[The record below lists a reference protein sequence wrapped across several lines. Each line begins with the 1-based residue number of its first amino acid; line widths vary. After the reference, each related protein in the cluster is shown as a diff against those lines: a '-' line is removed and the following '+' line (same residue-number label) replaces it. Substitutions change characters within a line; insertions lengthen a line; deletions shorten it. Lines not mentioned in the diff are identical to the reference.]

1 MANES
6 VQGNQSKNPVV
17 GTVKSL
23 FRFPVKSMGGESLE
37 QIQVTPEGFS
47 LDRTWAIYDKS
58 AGEIRGAKKI
68 PELMKFNA
76 EYKSSN
82 VSGAVSPEVQITGP
96 NGEVISSGEGDC
108 SEKLSALLGKEVKLT
123 DLKPASD
130 LAHYRLARK
139 MNENQMREILGLD
152 DDEPIPDFS
161 DLPVSMLLKLQYFV
175 TPPGTYFD
183 AYPLHLLTTGSLQH
197 MSKLSGNDNYV
208 VDRFRPNLFIDSFD
222 AEGFAELNWCHQK
235 VKIGEAIIQID
246 GHTPRCSMP
255 GRAQKTIDA
264 DKKIARQLFELADRN
279 LGVYASVIKP
289 GVVRVGDQVELLR
302 DNRSALVKGIES
314 TGRKVKKR
322 VIDFFM

>member
-1 MANES
+1 MTNDSVKNEKS
-6 VQGNQSKNPVV
+6 GNEIV

-37 QIQVTPEGFS
+37 EIHATAQGFE

-58 AGEIRGAKKI
+58 VGEIRGAKKI
-68 PELMKFNA
+68 PALMQFQACYENA
-76 EYKSSN
+76 GNNSST
-82 VSGAVSPEVQITGP
+82 SPEVVITTP
-96 NGEVISSGEGDC
+96 NGETIKSSDPDC
-108 SEKLSALLGKEVKLT
+108 SQKISEILDRQLELSN
-123 DLKPASD
+123 LKPASD

-139 MNENQMREILGLD
+139 MDEGQMREILGLD

-161 DLPVSMLLKLQYFV
+161 DLPVAMLLKLQYFV

-183 AYPLHLLTTGSLQH
+183 AYPLHLLTTGSLKH

-222 AEGFAELNWCHQK
+222 AEGFTELEWCHQK
-235 VKIGEAIIQID
+235 VKIGDAIIQID

-255 GRAQKTIDA
+255 GRAQQAIEA
-264 DKKIARQLFELADRN
+264 DKKIGRQLYELADRN

-289 GVVRVGDQVELLR
+289 GVIRVGDQVELLR